1 MTSATRLPVSA
12 RAPHQ
17 RTAVETLAELE
28 ARRIGAVELLEHHLA
43 RRAALDGG
51 IHAVV
56 AIDRDTAMHAAR
68 DIDAQRASGVLLPPL
83 AGLTMTIKDSF
94 EVAGMTATCG
104 IPDLAQH
111 RPPRDADAVAALRAA
126 GAVIYG
132 KTNCPLGVAD
142 HQTYNPIF
150 GVTNNPWNPARTV
163 GGSSGGSAAALAA
176 GFSALELGSDI
187 GGSIRVPAH
196 YCGVYGHK
204 PSWGIGPGRGH
215 IPPRPGAVV
224 APPPLAVVGPLARC
238 AADLDIAL
246 GVLAQARP
254 DEADAWSLALPPPKR
269 HVLREFRVGV
279 WLDAYPVDGAYASAI
294 ERFAQELARVGVQV
308 ETLREGPVD
317 PKASWDTYFD
327 LLFGVI
333 GSGSPEPE
341 LAAYRA
347 AAQGAPQDSYAARIA
362 QATAQP
368 LRRWVQRSAEQS
380 MLRQQW
386 ARFFT
391 GCDVLLCPVAM
402 TAAFA
407 HKNDDGHGALPQLK
421 RTLPVDGSPRP
432 YLENLM
438 WSGLATVA
446 HLPSTVRPIDVGPD
460 GLPLGV
466 QIVAPYLHD
475 RTSICFAALCDEAF
489 GRLAAPPL

>member
-1 MTSATRLPVSA
+1 MTATRLPISA
-12 RAPHQ
+12 RPPHQ
-17 RTAVETLAELE
+17 WTAIETLAELE
-28 ARRIGAVELLEHHLA
+28 ARRISAVELLEHHLA
-43 RRAALDGG
+43 RQAALDGG
-51 IHAVV
+51 INAVV
-56 AIDRDTAMHAAR
+56 ATDRETALRAAR

-94 EVAGMTATCG
+94 EVTGMTATCG
-104 IPDLAQH
+104 IPALAQH

-150 GVTNNPWNPARTV
+150 GVTRNPWNRERTV

-204 PSWGIGPGRGH
+204 PSWGIVPGRGH
-215 IPPRPGAVV
+215 IPPMPGAVV

-238 AADLDIAL
+238 AADLDLAL
-246 GVLAQARP
+246 GVLAQARS
-254 DEADAWSLALPPPKR
+254 DEADAWSLALQPPPR
-269 HVLREFRVGV
+269 NVLREFRVGV
-279 WLDAYPVDGAYASAI
+279 WLDAYPVDSAYAAAI
-294 ERFAQELARVGVQV
+294 ERFAQELARAGVRV
-308 ETLREGPVD
+308 ETLRKGPVD
-317 PKASWDTYFD
+317 PNAAWDIYFD

-341 LAAYRA
+341 LAAYQA
-347 AAQGAPQDSYAARIA
+347 AAQGAPAGSFAARIA
-362 QATAQP
+362 QATVQS
-368 LRRWVQRSAEQS
+368 LRRWVQRSAEQA

-386 ARFFT
+386 AQFFT
-391 GCDVLLCPVAM
+391 GCDLLLCPVAM
-402 TAAFA
+402 TAAFP
-407 HKNDDGHGALPQLK
+407 HKTDDGHGPLPQLK
-421 RTLPVDGSPRP
+421 RTLPVNGTPRP

-438 WSGLATVA
+438 WSGLVTAA
-446 HLPSTVRPIDVGPD
+446 HLPSTVRPIAIGDH

-475 RTSICFAALCDEAF
+475 RTSIIFAALCDEAF
-489 GRLAAPPL
+489 GVLQPPAV